1 MLEAGDAI
9 RVTVFASAAGTTD
22 VALVEAASD
31 LGTRLAR
38 AGMITVFG
46 GGNAGCMGALSG
58 AALAAGG
65 YVHGITHQKFITH
78 TKTGI
83 DLEQAS
89 SQGIRLDIVTGNDL
103 SERKL
108 RLIDAGH
115 CLVCLP
121 GGTGTFDELWMA
133 IGMVATHFRKLPIV
147 VINVDGYYDGTI
159 AQLERA
165 ERDGLLRQPAR
176 EYVTFVRTPAEAV
189 DFCLASVEACHTLSV
204 EGLDDEP
211 RRRAVTATL
220 EALPSV
226 LSSKMDVASGT
237 VLVSGLVRVPS
248 FLKALGEAGVRA
260 QWQGSRPLVP
270 AKSEPPP
277 RFAPNFVRGV
287 VVGIGLSVGAVV
299 SALAVLAL
307 VAGRKARV

>member
-1 MLEAGDAI
+1 
-9 RVTVFASAAGTTD
+9 
-22 VALVEAASD
+22 
-31 LGTRLAR
+31 
-38 AGMITVFG
+38 
-46 GGNAGCMGALSG
+46 MGALSG

-248 FLKALGEAGVRA
+248 FLKALGDAGVRA